1 MIGGNKTNKQIQTAT
16 TPSKFKTAVKHGFI
30 YAAILCLAT
39 MFIIAVSIL
48 SDISYNRGRYAY
60 AATTAYSDKE
70 LLSISKQYYWYQMLQ
85 ACSSQYRNNSS
96 TQHDTAE
103 ITCTV
108 KFDKPWS
115 SSCYN
120 TNYEVRASSGDMT
133 NCDIIGI
140 ADKIE
145 SNGSDKIIAGFK
157 DLASN
162 SSIFDGKNGEIP
174 KVQVSA
180 KGANK
185 GEKGLIDLLDN
196 GVYSGITVRADFMPN
211 IIKKASINKPKMNQ
225 AAWWVFWNSKLK
237 HCGSLSEVE
246 YTVED
251 DSGFVKMPV
260 KKNGTWTTVDAKI
273 TYNNGMNANSKV
285 TIYSDAKNPS
295 GNNVRCF
302 DIAEEMNDNVDA
314 YIDNINK
321 YEQLHPDEAA
331 DDDTTSSLIDSD
343 DSSDDSE
350 EDACEAQL
358 LGFGWLLCPG
368 SNLVEKF
375 LNNFLNAIGD
385 NLEWTLLTTKGDEIR
400 TRWQDFLN
408 IANIAFAIVFLVM
421 IYSMA
426 TSTGLSNYDVK
437 KMLPNLIVIAIAVNL
452 SFYLC
457 AALVDISNIAGSG
470 LFNILSGG
478 KGRWDGSIG
487 VEGLLADAGATIFF
501 IIGAIFFFGISAL
514 IALAIIF
521 ICLCVREI
529 ALIALIV
536 ISPLAIVCYL
546 LPNTKKWFKRWVDLF
561 TQLLLV
567 YPMYMAVWGA
577 AAWVS
582 DLAGGGDVLG
592 GSSSIPAFAIQCVC
606 LIAPAVA
613 VVPLFK
619 MSGDIMGMAASRA
632 AGSKLA
638 ARGNAAQS
646 YMRGKG
652 VGAAKNNFA
661 TRAATSRLSN
671 RLGRFGANNAT
682 APNGKGIR
690 GMVGGGIRRW
700 AGRKAL
706 MASNAS
712 NEHSHAIA
720 NELRSLDN
728 AAMETAKNNT
738 SSMSHDDLMAIA
750 TTGTLNNRAVDQYT
764 LRAATDAVAES
775 MNEDQVKDMML
786 KRAAAARQLVE
797 NHRDAEARALL
808 NNAADAAGKSGS
820 YLGNKGSLQ
829 SFRNGQWS
837 GDASDYSNAVTQ
849 KAASLSPQAL
859 SNMSVGAMK
868 HMRNEVNNN
877 TSGDHDSAVQNL
889 QSAAA
894 TIQNNSKLLSGLSS
908 AAISELNASQTLR
921 TELQKDAA
929 ERFGLDR
936 TLTDLSSDDPAT
948 KQAGMMGLNRIRDK
962 LANTTG
968 SEHFNNLSHY
978 DQQRLRQALNR
989 YN

>member
-1 MIGGNKTNKQIQTAT
+1 MKQNWTNKKHRKSLRHRPIIYPHLFAGLFFIALLIGVSFMSELQNT
-16 TPSKFKTAVKHGFI
+16 TRTVHAVDNEGSVESQDEVV
-30 YAAILCLAT
+30 AAVNNFYNYQRLYGCMQKYNDAPDNYSNKIDMSAVLYKDGNMGGGSSYVVGIVPDITHEDKVHCTIPYMQGIIDELSPESNIDLEQLVKDKVGESGAGDCKNINSTSPDCWNKVTGDDMVSVLSPIVNNLAR
-39 MFIIAVSIL
+39 S
-48 SDISYNRGRYAY
+48 
-60 AATTAYSDKE
+60 YSDRSLTDAEKFWVYNTAFDTCTEDSGDTSAKFGWGNIRGGGPIYTNSIDATNTDDYWVFDNGSTLNPGEDGKLKTEKVYAKKLHSEITSDVSGETIEHTVWPGAEEPQFGAKYSGGHNMTCKE
-70 LLSISKQYYWYQMLQ
+70 IAAMVEQFFPAYVNAL
-85 ACSSQYRNNSS
+85 NNSG
-96 TQHDTAE
+96 E
-103 ITCTV
+103 
-108 KFDKPWS
+108 P
-115 SSCYN
+115 
-120 TNYEVRASSGDMT
+120 
-133 NCDIIGI
+133 I
-140 ADKIE
+140 ADYQ
-145 SNGSDKIIAGFK
+145 GGTTTD
-157 DLASN
+157 
-162 SSIFDGKNGEIP
+162 
-174 KVQVSA
+174 
-180 KGANK
+180 
-185 GEKGLIDLLDN
+185 
-196 GVYSGITVRADFMPN
+196 T
-211 IIKKASINKPKMNQ
+211 
-225 AAWWVFWNSKLK
+225 
-237 HCGSLSEVE
+237 
-246 YTVED
+246 ED
-251 DSGFVKMPV
+251 
-260 KKNGTWTTVDAKI
+260 
-273 TYNNGMNANSKV
+273 
-285 TIYSDAKNPS
+285 
-295 GNNVRCF
+295 
-302 DIAEEMNDNVDA
+302 E
-314 YIDNINK
+314 
-321 YEQLHPDEAA
+321 
-331 DDDTTSSLIDSD
+331 
-343 DSSDDSE
+343 E

-437 KMLPNLIVIAIAVNL
+437 KMLPNLIVVAIAVNL

-487 VEGLLADAGATIFF
+487 IEGLLADAGATIFF
-501 IIGAIFFFGISAL
+501 VIGAIFFFGISAL

-546 LPNTKKWFKRWVDLF
+546 LPNTKKWFKEWTDLF

-619 MSGDIMGMAASRA
+619 MSGGIMGMAASRV

-638 ARGNAAQS
+638 AKGNAAQS

-652 VGAAKNNFA
+652 AGVAKNNFA

-671 RLGRFGANNAT
+671 RLGRFGANNANV
-682 APNGKGIR
+682 PNGKWIH

-712 NEHSHAIA
+712 SEHSHAIA

-738 SSMSHDDLMAIA
+738 SSMSHDDLIAIA
-750 TTGTLNNRAVDQYT
+750 TTGILNDRAVDQYT

-820 YLGNKGSLQ
+820 YL
-829 SFRNGQWS
+829 
-837 GDASDYSNAVTQ
+837 TI
-849 KAASLSPQAL
+849 
-859 SNMSVGAMK
+859 AMPSRK
-868 HMRNEVNNN
+868 R
-877 TSGDHDSAVQNL
+877 
-889 QSAAA
+889 
-894 TIQNNSKLLSGLSS
+894 
-908 AAISELNASQTLR
+908 R
-921 TELQKDAA
+921 
-929 ERFGLDR
+929 
-936 TLTDLSSDDPAT
+936 
-948 KQAGMMGLNRIRDK
+948 
-962 LANTTG
+962 LACRHRHCPTCQ
-968 SEHFNNLSHY
+968 L
-978 DQQRLRQALNR
+978 AP
-989 YN
+989 

>member
-16 TPSKFKTAVKHGFI
+16 TPSKFKAAVKHGFI

-48 SDISYNRGRYAY
+48 SDISYNRGHYAY

-85 ACSSQYRNNSS
+85 ACSSQYRNKSS
-96 TQHDTAE
+96 TQHDTAG

-108 KFDKPWS
+108 KFDKPWQS
-115 SSCYN
+115 SSCSN

-157 DLASN
+157 NLASN

-251 DSGFVKMPV
+251 HSGFVKMPV

-295 GNNVRCF
+295 GNNVRCS

-350 EDACEAQL
+350 EDPCEAGF
-358 LGFGWLLCPG
+358 LGFGWLFCPG
-368 SNLVEKF
+368 ANLVDSF
-375 LNNFLNAIGD
+375 LNGFLNWIDDQLNWTLLAENEGEIRNSWQNFLNV
-385 NLEWTLLTTKGDEIR
+385 
-400 TRWQDFLN
+400 
-408 IANIAFAIVFLVM
+408 ANVVFAIAFLVM

-437 KMLPNLIVIAIAVNL
+437 KMLPRLIVAAIAVNL
-452 SFYLC
+452 SFYIC
-457 AALVDISNIAGSG
+457 AAIVDI
-470 LFNILSGG
+470 FNIIGNGIYGIINPGG
-478 KGRWDGSIG
+478 STWDVSVG
-487 VEGLLADAGATIFF
+487 VDGLV
-501 IIGAIFFFGISAL
+501 GISTNIVAVVGVVFIFGL
-514 IALAIIF
+514 SAIVALAVIF
-521 ICLCVREI
+521 VCLCVREI
-529 ALIALIV
+529 ALIVLVV
-536 ISPLAIVCYL
+536 ISPLAFVCYL
-546 LPNTKKWFKRWVDLF
+546 LPNTQKWFQRWSDYFVR
-561 TQLLLV
+561 LLLV
-567 YPMYMAVWGA
+567 YPMFMAVWGA
-577 AAWVS
+577 ARWVAN
-582 DLAGGGDVLG
+582 LRGTATGDESTMPGFVISLT
-592 GSSSIPAFAIQCVC
+592 CM
-606 LIAPAVA
+606 IAPAVA

-619 MSGDIMGMAASRA
+619 MSGGIMGMAASRV

-638 ARGNAAQS
+638 AKGNAAQS

-652 VGAAKNNFA
+652 AGVAKNNFA

-671 RLGRFGANNAT
+671 RLGRFGANNAN
-682 APNGKGIR
+682 APNSNGIR

-738 SSMSHDDLMAIA
+738 SSMPHDDLMAIA
-750 TTGTLNNRAVDQYT
+750 TTGMLNDRAVDQYT

-786 KRAAAARQLVE
+786 RRAAVARQLAE

-820 YLGNKGSLQ
+820 YLGSKGSLQ

-868 HMRNEVNNN
+868 HVRNEVNNN
-877 TSGDHDSAVQNL
+877 TSGDRDKAVQNL
-889 QSAAA
+889 RSAAA

-908 AAISELNASQTLR
+908 AAIGELNATSQTLR
-921 TELQKDAA
+921 TVSQAAA
-929 ERFGLDR
+929 EHHFGLDK

-948 KQAGMMGLNRIRDK
+948 KQAGMMGLNRIRDD
-962 LANTTG
+962 LADTTG
-968 SEHFNNLSHY
+968 SEHFNDLSHY

-989 YN
+989 YIR